1 MPGYFFFFLAYEAT
15 REAMAPGAR
24 ETVGPLG
31 TVAAGAVAGLT
42 LWTLVFPADVVKSR
56 LAVTGARTPL
66 LKMLLTIRRTEGL
79 AALYSGLAPTLL
91 RTVPATGALFLVVEQ
106 SRASLHRLL
115 S

>member
-1 MPGYFFFFLAYEAT
+1 
-15 REAMAPGAR
+15 
-24 ETVGPLG
+24 
-31 TVAAGAVAGLT
+31 
-42 LWTLVFPADVVKSR
+42 
-56 LAVTGARTPL
+56 
-66 LKMLLTIRRTEGL
+66 MLLTIRRTEGL